1 MPTLYHQWLLNV
13 ISANLTEHVLPLVA
27 PSLMGARVLD
37 YLRLSVDVL
46 YLDSAH
52 ELRETFM
59 ELTAYWPLIR
69 PGGVLLGDDFN
80 WRAVS
85 TPLIAPNRVSDPLA
99 FPLRK
104 RPRPAKLS
112 SNGRERVLRS
122 NRSLT
127 TCSCLHAFTA
137 SSCAPSMIATSTC
150 APVPRRGCACGT
162 SRSPPPSAGKGL
174 SSDGR

>member
-80 WRAVS
+80 WRAVR
-85 TPLIAPNRVSDPLA
+85 TPTIAPPDRVS
-99 FPLRK
+99 
-104 RPRPAKLS
+104 PR
-112 SNGRERVLRS
+112 
-122 NRSLT
+122 
-127 TCSCLHAFTA
+127 F
-137 SSCAPSMIATSTC
+137 
-150 APVPRRGCACGT
+150 
-162 SRSPPPSAGKGL
+162 
-174 SSDGR
+174 